1 MTMKYTTV
9 VDRLPEN
16 KMRMY
21 PTKVIN
27 IIGGPGCDK
36 ALFSSAIVLNLMLR
50 NKTVENIPDYSK
62 LLVWQK
68 DFEGL
73 KNQYQIAQRQFE
85 MLDLLD
91 GQVQF
96 LVTESSLPQLL
107 YYNAHY
113 ADNICDVA
121 KTRTKILQWYK
132 QHTNVNI
139 MVQRSDKKYLH
150 SGRFQNEEEARGI
163 DKGLRETLRYE
174 GLPFTVL
181 EPDIE
186 AINAFAQGLA

>member
-1 MTMKYTTV
+1 MPKPYTTAA
-9 VDRLPEN
+9 DRLPED

-21 PTKVIN
+21 PTKIIN

-36 ALFSSAIVLNLMLR
+36 SLFSAAIVLNLILR

-85 MLDLLD
+85 MLELLD

-113 ADNICDVA
+113 AENICDVA
-121 KTRTKILQWYK
+121 KTRVKILQWYK
-132 QHTNVNI
+132 QHTNVNVI
-139 MVQRSDKKYLH
+139 VQRSDKKYIH
-150 SGRFQNEEEARGI
+150 SGRFQDEEEARSI

-174 GLPFTVL
+174 GLPFTLLAPNV
-181 EPDIE
+181 E
-186 AINAFAQGLA
+186 AINAFAQSLA